1 MLVGRVALTPP
12 GGWSHQRDVIAP
24 PHTGT
29 MSEHTAT
36 ITMATS
42 AAGSFSGPFIPSH
55 VLFLGESS
63 RPWWELHSLNEC
75 SAPVIRLVPN
85 SPETILRD
93 GLALIAAGV
102 IGDSAAVTAFMSLGH
117 SPGDGFIDLEHAEEG
132 SFPDDMLRQA
142 LSSVHVAVTALPS
155 SSIWREVELLRSV
168 ASDLTLFTPLED

>member
-1 MLVGRVALTPP
+1 
-12 GGWSHQRDVIAP
+12 
-24 PHTGT
+24 

-36 ITMATS
+36 ITIATS

-132 SFPDDMLRQA
+132 SFPDGMLRQA